1 MDHLNYFHPYSSK
14 DAKHEDNL
22 TRAYLVVL
30 KHSNTALMIF
40 YDLAIKNCIE
50 LRTKKKLNFQL
61 PFYSE
66 LSFSKV
72 EFYTQKTEVAD
83 IVGSTVLSVLLTD
96 DHIKVN
102 DKIKSSS
109 RGARYDGIVNI
120 GDVTLLIENK
130 PRSYNVW
137 EEQLSPNLKNL
148 AKTVDLIPLPAVVTW
163 SDIIKSLNL
172 LLSSNNVDPS
182 ERIIISDFLDYVD
195 ANFGFLNPFDNL
207 KLCKGNKELIVR
219 RIKNILVELVKDE
232 NDTGY
237 HQGWQTYY
245 IKTGFEEVKL
255 IGIEYFDDNKES
267 PYLRISFYFGDTMN
281 QAKHFYKKLIS
292 YLKIEELKNK
302 GWNSEPHFHLSHMNL
317 NLIWFKTDIKKEKYY
332 YRYWLNNLKE
342 IYQIAKDDLLN
353 YLKLLDEK
361 SLIILNKVKMNDV
374 QQKILD
380 TNRSKINICPGFHLY
395 YQFELNKAE
404 ILDSKGEMVLFMK
417 KKILEALS
425 ILNYKIKFLK

>member
-30 KHSNTALMIF
+30 KHSNTALMLF

-50 LRTKKKLNFQL
+50 LRSKKKFDFHL

-72 EFYTQKTEVAD
+72 EFYTQKSEAAD

-102 DKIKSSS
+102 DKIKSST

-148 AKTVDLIPLPAVVTW
+148 AKTIDLIPLPAVVTW

-195 ANFGFLNPFDNL
+195 DNFGFLNPFDNL
-207 KLCKGNKELIVR
+207 KLCKGNKELIIR

-255 IGIEYFDDNKES
+255 IGIEYFDDNLES

-281 QAKHFYKKLIS
+281 QAKHFYKKSIPFT
-292 YLKIEELKNK
+292 KIEALKNK
-302 GWNSEPHFHLSHMNL
+302 GWKSKSNFHLSHMNL
-317 NLIWFKTDIKKEKYY
+317 NLIWFNTDLKKVKSYHHHWLKNIEEIHQLNKNDLLKYLDLLDKRSLIVLSKEK
-332 YRYWLNNLKE
+332 R
-342 IYQIAKDDLLN
+342 
-353 YLKLLDEK
+353 
-361 SLIILNKVKMNDV
+361 SDV
-374 QQKILD
+374 QQKILE
-380 TNRSKINICPGFHLY
+380 TNRSKINICPGFHIY
-395 YQFELNKAE
+395 YQLELHKAE
-404 ILDSKGEMVLFMK
+404 ALDSSGELAPLIR
-417 KKILEALS
+417 KKILEVLS
-425 ILNYKIKFLK
+425 LLSYKIVFLK